1 MNNFEFLTPTKVFF
15 GKDTHYEVGK
25 IIKEYGFKNILLHYG
40 KQSIKKTGLY
50 DDVVKSLNEN
60 GIKFIELAGVEPNP
74 KMTLVKEG
82 VKICRENKIDFIL
95 AVGGGSVID
104 SAKVIAD
111 SIFYDGEIWDFFER
125 KSAPKKTL
133 KVGTIL
139 TISASGSEMS
149 DSAVITNEDGI
160 KRGCSY
166 PCHRPLFSILNPS
179 LTFSVNKYQTACG
192 IVDIM
197 MHTMER
203 YFSLPTNLPLTDSIG
218 ESIIKNTIDAG
229 KVAYE
234 NPSDYNA
241 RATLMWAGALSHNS
255 LTGMGKKVFMP
266 CHQMEHEISGMYDF
280 VTHGAGL
287 ATVWPAWA
295 KYVYK
300 NDIDKFNRYAKNVWG
315 IEVDLDN
322 PQKSAYE
329 GIIATENF
337 FKSIGMPT
345 TLSELGIDDKNL
357 RELSKRCTFYGKR
370 ILPGIVELDEDKI
383 FDIYNLM
390 K

>member
-1 MNNFEFLTPTKVFF
+1 MNNFVFSTPTKVFF
-15 GKDTHYEVGK
+15 GKDTHYQVGK
-25 IIKEYGFKNILLHYG
+25 IIKEYGYKNILFHYG
-40 KQSIKKTGLY
+40 KESIKKSGLY
-50 DDVVKSLNEN
+50 DEIVKSLNEN
-60 GIKFIELAGVEPNP
+60 DIKYTELSGVEPNP

-82 VKICRENKIDFIL
+82 VKICHENKIDFIL

-111 SIFYDGEIWDFFER
+111 GVYYDGELWDFFE
-125 KSAPKKTL
+125 KKTAPEKTL
-133 KVGTIL
+133 KVGVVL
-139 TISASGSEMS
+139 TLSASGSEMS
-149 DSAVITNEDGI
+149 DSAVITNENGI
-160 KRGCSY
+160 KRGFST
-166 PCHRPLFSILNPS
+166 PCHRPLFSILNPD

-218 ESIIKNTIDAG
+218 ESIIKNTIEAG

-234 NPSDYNA
+234 NPCDYNA

-255 LTGMGKKVFMP
+255 LTGMGKNVFMP
-266 CHQMEHEISGMYDF
+266 CHQLEHEISGMYDF

-300 NDIDKFNRYAKNVWG
+300 NDVDKFNRYAKNVWG
-315 IEVDLDN
+315 IDVDSEN

-329 GIIATENF
+329 GILATENF

-345 TLSELGIDDKNL
+345 RLDELGIDDKNL
-357 RELSKRCTFYGKR
+357 RELAKRCTFYGKR
-370 ILPGIVELDEDKI
+370 TLPGIVELDEDKI
-383 FDIYNLM
+383 FDIYCLM